1 MAYEFTKYKDTG
13 ALHWREMTSRSLM
26 VFNAHQQAR
35 YEVALRALGDIKGKK
50 VCDLGCGDGA
60 LTSLLVRRGAIVT
73 GVDNEPKG
81 IELAK
86 ATFEK
91 EKLPC
96 TFVCGSVEK
105 VPLPDQS
112 FDAVI
117 SCDVIEHLDLRGE
130 HVAEA
135 ARILKP
141 GGIAV
146 ITTPYRICETPAPFH
161 THEFYPSELAGLAKP
176 HFREVAVQ
184 ETHHMFWNA
193 FFNYRPRMLRGFHL
207 GRVFINM
214 MTLWFG
220 SNPFLRDSTNRK
232 KREYFTQLT
241 MRCVK

>member
-1 MAYEFTKYKDTG
+1 
-13 ALHWREMTSRSLM
+13 MT
-26 VFNAHQQAR
+26 FNAHQQAR
-35 YEVALRALGDIKGKK
+35 YDVALAALGDIKGKK

-73 GVDNEPKG
+73 AVDNEQKG
-81 IELAK
+81 IDLAK
-86 ATFEK
+86 KAFDH
-91 EKLPC
+91 EKLSC

-105 VPLPDQS
+105 IPLPDAE

-117 SCDVIEHLDLRGE
+117 SCDVIEHLDKRAE

-135 ARILKP
+135 ARILKN

-146 ITTPYRICETPAPFH
+146 ITTPYRISEVPAPFH
-161 THEFYPSELAGLAKP
+161 THEFYPTELAGLATPYFQTVDVK
-176 HFREVAVQ
+176 

-193 FFNYRPRMLRGFHL
+193 FFNYRPKILRGFHL

-220 SNPFLRDSTNRK
+220 KNPFMRDSTNRK
-232 KREYFTQLT
+232 KREFFTQLT